1 MLGTSL
7 VVRFT
12 LSWTAP
18 DTASCFHG
26 RCKTEPSLAKNLHPT
41 PEKFLR
47 IDLALI
53 LEISPVQVLHEDQDI
68 SYMILT

>member
-1 MLGTSL
+1 MGDARQSQVLQRIYIPL
-7 VVRFT
+7 Q
-12 LSWTAP
+12 
-18 DTASCFHG
+18 
-26 RCKTEPSLAKNLHPT
+26 KN
-41 PEKFLR
+41 LR